1 MKTYIKCNLIFNNDL
16 TICYSRQLSSNDNS
30 FDEDSDN
37 SKSSHGHS
45 VSISTEHRQ
54 INLVSFLIYK

>member
-1 MKTYIKCNLIFNNDL
+1 MKTYIKCNLILNNDL
-16 TICYSRQLSSNDNS
+16 TICYSRQLSNDNS

-37 SKSSHGHS
+37 SKSSHDHN
-45 VSISTEHRQ
+45 VSISTEHKK